1 MFKSWTLT
9 ALVLAD
15 FLFQLAL
22 AVLVFFADAGDAV
35 ATLIAVAQPL
45 QLFAADAAV
54 VATKAQQDIVG
65 IGELGV
71 GFVQALIGTN
81 GTFCGLA
88 GFFAIETGGLAA
100 ERYGQQAGGCGQ
112 HQQGFFHGNSFK

>member
-1 MFKSWTLT
+1 MFKSWALT

-54 VATKAQQDIVG
+54 VATKAQ
-65 IGELGV
+65 
-71 GFVQALIGTN
+71 
-81 GTFCGLA
+81 
-88 GFFAIETGGLAA
+88 
-100 ERYGQQAGGCGQ
+100 
-112 HQQGFFHGNSFK
+112 